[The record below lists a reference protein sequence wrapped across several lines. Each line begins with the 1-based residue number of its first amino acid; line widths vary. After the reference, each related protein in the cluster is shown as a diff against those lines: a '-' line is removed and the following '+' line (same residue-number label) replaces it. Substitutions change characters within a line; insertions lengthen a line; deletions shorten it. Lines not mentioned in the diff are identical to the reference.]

1 MALSEL
7 FFTVIDTLMHFN
19 LNLQQPLLS
28 QSGPEIA
35 SCATLF
41 GNYVTW
47 RNIHWELGQELQN
60 SF

>member
-1 MALSEL
+1 
-7 FFTVIDTLMHFN
+7 MHFN

-35 SCATLF
+35 SCVIHF

-47 RNIHWELGQELQN
+47 MNIHWELGQELQK